1 MNEKTLK
8 FVGPIVILLAFLTY
22 STLFVVTEIQQAIV
36 LQFGDPKRIVQK
48 AGLNFKIP
56 FIQNTVF
63 LDTRILNLDAP
74 PE

>member
-48 AGLNFKIP
+48 AGVPDEMKTAAEP
-56 FIQNTVF
+56 
-63 LDTRILNLDAP
+63 
-74 PE
+74 